1 MTTKLALTDLANGQA
16 NYLNGNETFAQ
27 LNQLVQAGVVDK
39 DLATPPGSPADE
51 ALYIVAASPTGLW
64 SGQAG
69 KLAYWL
75 SAAGAWTF
83 ITPREGFLV
92 HVNDEDTYYKYDG
105 SSWAVFSS
113 GGGGMTNP
121 MTTQGDIIVGGTSG
135 APTRLP
141 IAGTDGY
148 VLTRVAGTVAWA
160 AAAGGGMTNPMT
172 TAGDL
177 IMGGASGA
185 PVRLAKGTDGQVLTM
200 VSGAEAWATPSGG
213 GSSGLTLTSKSVDYT
228 LVLGDA
234 NNGFLH
240 PSADTTGRTWTI
252 PANASVAFTVGTA
265 ISFVNQNGAGT
276 ISIAIT
282 TDTMRL
288 AGAGTTGTRTLAANG
303 MATALKISATEWIIS
318 GVGLT

>member
-1 MTTKLALTDLANGQA
+1 MTNKLALTDLANGQA
-16 NYLNGNETFAQ
+16 NYLNANATFAQ

-121 MTTQGDIIVGGTSG
+121 MTTAGDLIVGGASG
-135 APTRLP
+135 APTRL
-141 IAGTDGY
+141 
-148 VLTRVAGTVAWA
+148 
-160 AAAGGGMTNPMT
+160 
-172 TAGDL
+172 
-177 IMGGASGA
+177 
-185 PVRLAKGTDGQVLTM
+185 AKGADGQILTM
-200 VSGAEAWATPSGG
+200 VSGAEAWATPA
-213 GSSGLTLTSKSVDYT
+213 GSAGGLTLTSKSADYT

-240 PSADTTGRTWTI
+240 PSADTTARTWTI
-252 PANASVAFTVGTA
+252 PANASVAFPVGTA
-265 ISFVNQNGAGT
+265 ISFVNQNSAGT
-276 ISIAIT
+276 ITIAIT

-288 AGAGTTGTRTLAANG
+288 VGTGTTGSRTLAANG
-303 MATALKISATEWIIS
+303 IATALKITNTEWIIS
-318 GVGLT
+318 GVNLT